1 MLAHLQQLSWR
12 MSVDGAGVW
21 GLAPYAEP
29 VPRADGT
36 LEYRPRRAAES
47 GDEGV
52 SCVDD
57 CARAA
62 LLALSLAEREGAF
75 QLPMLG
81 GSPPRT
87 QGSDAYRWARRWL
100 SFVRYMQ
107 LPDGRFANFVLD
119 ATGRRNLSGSTSV
132 PGGLW
137 WTGRALWALAR
148 YHRLTGSAWAL
159 RAWRRCPLPQLDDSG
174 KTLGLFALAGLEL
187 LTADAARLPSR
198 RQAALRAEQA
208 RMRPLV
214 ERWCEAIVASGPA
227 YFRDYPG
234 KADLPLWG
242 YHQLHAVAC
251 AATFL
256 NRPDFLPACVET
268 VDTLVGPAVAARG
281 WYAYDPERGGTREG
295 LCAYCLA
302 PLVQGL
308 GALYDATGEERFRE
322 LALRGAEWLYG
333 RNTAGAAVY
342 DPATGRCADG
352 LDGPDANRPSPNC
365 GAESS
370 IEAGF
375 IELER
380 RRLIAA
386 GESVQRSR
394 AQ

>member
-1 MLAHLQQLSWR
+1 VLAHLQRLSWR
-12 MSVDGAGVW
+12 MTVRSGVVW

-29 VPRADGT
+29 VARADGT
-36 LEYRPRRAAES
+36 LDFRPRRAAES

-62 LLALSLAEREGAF
+62 LLALGLAEGTGA
-75 QLPMLG
+75 LPSFTHGALSPRGRG
-81 GSPPRT
+81 GE
-87 QGSDAYRWARRWL
+87 AFRWALRWL

-119 ATGRRNLSGSTSV
+119 ATGRRNLSGPTSV

-148 YHRLTGSAWAL
+148 YHRLTGSGWAL
-159 RAWRRCPLPQLDDSG
+159 RAWQRCPLPELGDAG

-187 LTADAARLPSR
+187 LAADASALPPQ
-198 RQAALRAEQA
+198 RQAVLRAEQA

-214 ERWCEAIVASGPA
+214 ERWSAAIIASGPG

-234 KADLPLWG
+234 KAELPLWG
-242 YHQLHAVAC
+242 YHQLHAVAR
-251 AATFL
+251 AATL
-256 NRPDFLPACVET
+256 LDRPDFLPPCVAT
-268 VDTLVGPAVAARG
+268 VDTLVGPAIAARG
-281 WYAYDPERGGTREG
+281 WYAYDPIRGGTREG

-308 GALYDATGEERFRE
+308 GALYDATGEERFRQ
-322 LALRGAEWLYG
+322 LALQGADWLHG
-333 RNTAGAAVY
+333 RNTAGVALY

-352 LDGPDANRPSPNC
+352 LDGPDADRPSPNC

-370 IEAGF
+370 IEAGYM
-375 IELER
+375 ELER
-380 RRLIAA
+380 RRLVANT
-386 GESVQRSR
+386 ESSPRPAHQ
-394 AQ
+394 